1 MTMTKVVRIHQYGDA
16 SVLKI
21 EDIEV
26 PPPAADE
33 VQIAVRSIGLNRA
46 EVMFRNHAYLQ
57 EAVFPSRLGYEA
69 SGVVQAIGASV
80 TGFQQGDAV
89 SLIPPHDIARWG
101 TYGEVAN
108 VPARSLVKHPEN
120 LTFEEAAA
128 SWMQYV
134 TAWGALIEQ
143 AKLARGDFVIV
154 TAASSSVGLAAFQI
168 ARMVGATV
176 IATTRTSAKKQALLE
191 AGAHHVIA
199 TQEEDLAARVMEITG
214 GKGARVVFDP
224 VGGPSF

>member
-1 MTMTKVVRIHQYGDA
+1 MTKVVRIHEYGDA

-26 PPPAADE
+26 PLPAADE

-69 SGVVQAIGASV
+69 SGVVQAVGDAV

-89 SLIPPHDIARWG
+89 SLIPPDDIARWG

-108 VPARSLVKHPEN
+108 VPARSLVKQRRGSSPRIQGSPTGSVQDGWPVFAVEP
-120 LTFEEAAA
+120 AA
-128 SWMQYV
+128 S
-134 TAWGALIEQ
+134 LPPCH
-143 AKLARGDFVIV
+143 R
-154 TAASSSVGLAAFQI
+154 
-168 ARMVGATV
+168 
-176 IATTRTSAKKQALLE
+176 
-191 AGAHHVIA
+191 
-199 TQEEDLAARVMEITG
+199 
-214 GKGARVVFDP
+214 P
-224 VGGPSF
+224 VHG